1 MLGKAKALQSQLS
14 SWRREFHMHP
24 ELGFQETQTAAKIA
38 EIMETFGYRVRC
50 GIARTGVIADIGSGL
65 PCIAIRADM
74 DALPLQELTGVA
86 YASRVPGVM
95 HACGHD
101 AHMACALGA
110 ARLLMNEKIQGSVR
124 FLFQPSEEVADEN
137 GISGAPRMI
146 AEGALTGVGAIIAL
160 HVEAVTPCG
169 TIRTEIGSA
178 SGGVDSWFGEI
189 IGRGGHGA
197 YPHEALDPFFLTAQV
212 INALNAIVSRRIYPF
227 NPAVVSIGSLHGG
240 FTENVIPE
248 RVKLTGTLRYT
259 EKNVQVQLQTEIQRA
274 FEVCRSLGGDY
285 ELRFE
290 VGTPPM
296 VNTPDITNLISEVG
310 NDLLGPD
317 NVLPWLKEL
326 GAEDFGCY
334 MDLVPGSMFAL
345 GVHGSGEITN
355 LHNPFFD
362 LDEKCLPIG
371 AAIFAETALRYL
383 RLYSN
388 GVPTF

>member
-14 SWRREFHMHP
+14 AWRREFHMHP
-24 ELGFQETQTAAKIA
+24 ELGFQETQTAARIA
-38 EIMETFGYRVRC
+38 EIMEKLGYRVKC
-50 GIARTGVIADIGSGL
+50 AIARTGVIADIGSGL

-74 DALPLQELTGVA
+74 DALPLQELTGAA

-110 ARLLMNEKIQGSVR
+110 AQLLLTEKIQGSVR

-137 GISGAPRMI
+137 GISGAPQMI

-160 HVEAVTPCG
+160 HVEAATPCG
-169 TIRTEIGSA
+169 TIRTEIGPA

-274 FEVCRSLGGDY
+274 FEVSRSLGGDY

-296 VNTPDITNLISEVG
+296 VNTPDITYLITEVG